1 MRTLYDLPAPAKL
14 NLFLH
19 ITGRRAD
26 GYHLLESAFMLI
38 DWMDTLHIELRS
50 SGLSRED
57 LTCVLPA
64 QDLTLRAA
72 AALQA
77 ATGCSKGAHISIA
90 KSVPAQ
96 AGMGGGSSDAATTLI
111 ALNRL
116 WGLGLSR
123 QALCRIGLTL
133 GADLPF
139 FIFGQNAWVQ
149 GIGEQM
155 QAIDLPPAHFVVC
168 KPPAGLSTAAIFS
181 SASLK
186 RDTEPAIIE
195 GFAEYPYNYGCN
207 DLQPVAT
214 RLLGDVAQALAHLQK
229 QGLAPRMTGSGSAVF
244 AHLGDAI
251 NPSDLSK
258 YPLELQ
264 APPAGWQQRICANL
278 AKHPLLD
285 WCA

>member
-38 DWMDTLHIELRS
+38 DWADTLHIEPRS

-57 LTCVLPA
+57 LTTPLPA
-64 QDLTLRAA
+64 QDLCLRAA
-72 AALQA
+72 NTLQA
-77 ATGCSKGAHISIA
+77 ATGCTQGAHISIA
-90 KSVPAQ
+90 KFIPSE

-123 QALCRIGLTL
+123 QELCKIGLTL
-133 GADLPF
+133 GADVPF

-155 QAIDLPPAHFVVC
+155 RAIHLPPARFVVC
-168 KPPAGLSTAAIFS
+168 KPPTGLPTVAIFNS
-181 SASLK
+181 KALK
-186 RDTEPAIIE
+186 RNSEAAIIE
-195 GFAEYPYNYGCN
+195 GFAEYPYNFGCN

-214 RLLGDVAQALAHLQK
+214 SLLGDVALALTHLQK

-244 AHLGDAI
+244 AHL
-251 NPSDLSK
+251 SDSMNL
-258 YPLELQ
+258 LELQ

-278 AKHPLLD
+278 TKHPLFD
-285 WCA
+285 WSA

>member
-1 MRTLYDLPAPAKL
+1 MRTFYDLPAPAKL

-38 DWMDTLHIELRS
+38 DWADTLHFELRS

-57 LTCVLPA
+57 LTTPLPA
-64 QDLTLRAA
+64 QDLCLRAA

-77 ATGCSKGAHISIA
+77 ATGCTQGAHISIA
-90 KSVPAQ
+90 KSIPAE

-111 ALNRL
+111 ALNHL

-123 QALCRIGLTL
+123 QDLCSIGLGL
-133 GADLPF
+133 GADVPF

-155 QAIDLPPAHFVVC
+155 RPIDLPPARFVVC
-168 KPPAGLSTAAIFS
+168 KPPTGLSTAAIFS
-181 SASLK
+181 SETLK
-186 RDTEPAIIE
+186 RDTEAAIIE
-195 GFAEYPYNYGCN
+195 GFAEYPYNFGCN

-214 RLLGDVAQALAHLQK
+214 RLLGDVAQALTHLQM

-244 AHLGDAI
+244 APLRDSM
-251 NPSDLSK
+251 N
-258 YPLELQ
+258 PLELQ
-264 APPAGWQQRICANL
+264 SPPAGWQQRVCANL
-278 AKHPLLD
+278 PKHPLFD
-285 WCA
+285 WLA

>member
-26 GYHLLESAFMLI
+26 GYHLLESVFMLI
-38 DWMDTLHIELRS
+38 DWIDILHIELRS

-57 LTCVLPA
+57 LSLQLPA
-64 QDLTLRAA
+64 QDLCLRAA

-77 ATGCSKGAHISIA
+77 ATGCTQGAHISIA
-90 KSVPAQ
+90 KSIPAE

-123 QALCRIGLTL
+123 QDLARIGLEL
-133 GADLPF
+133 GADVPF

-155 QAIDLPPAHFVVC
+155 RAIDLPPARFVVC
-168 KPPAGLSTAAIFS
+168 KPPTGLSTAAIFS
-181 SASLK
+181 SEALK
-186 RDTEPAIIE
+186 RNTEPAIIE
-195 GFAEYPYNYGCN
+195 GFAECPYNYGCN

-214 RLLGDVAQALAHLQK
+214 RLLGDVALALTHLHK

-244 AHLGDAI
+244 AHLIDSV
-251 NPSDLSK
+251 N
-258 YPLELQ
+258 PLELQ
-264 APPAGWQQRICANL
+264 APPAGWQQKVCANL

-285 WCA
+285 WSA